1 MAGLGSGGMGFL
13 VTVDEDI
20 VFDIG
25 VVMMMVEVEEEED
38 EVLLGRSLFALLVVE
53 LGSEIDVDREF
64 AEFFF
69 LLLLIFQRLSSYR
82 VNVYG

>member
-1 MAGLGSGGMGFL
+1 MGFL

-25 VVMMMVEVEEEED
+25 VAVMMVEVEEEED

>member
-1 MAGLGSGGMGFL
+1 MGFL